1 MSRAKR
7 DEAPTWPTIFLLVGA
22 GIISAWQVGKMPVA
36 LASLQSDLA
45 LDLAVASW
53 LLSAFAFVGAI
64 AGAPIGLLVDHL
76 GAKRMTIAGL
86 LVQGLASAVGAMT
99 SDAILLGATRVAE
112 GVGFLAVIVAAPALI
127 VSVASPANRERAMA
141 LWATFMPAGM
151 SSIMLAGA
159 ALQNVSWRSFWLF
172 IGVTHFAYVATL
184 VPALRR
190 HADLKGDRRNVQQD
204 MKLAIRSRGP
214 WLLGGLFAAQAT
226 AFFALFGFLPSILSE
241 RLAIEGAAAAVL
253 SAIAVAASAV
263 GNLITGRLLARGI
276 APPRLLIISFAT
288 LACSA
293 FGIFSGNGSGMMA
306 YILCIV
312 FSIAGGVIPVVIFNA
327 APSSAPRP
335 ELIGLTLGFAMQG
348 NNVGLALGPA
358 ATGALVSAFGWSA
371 IPYLILTAAVS
382 AVALTFAHSRLP
394 PAQRQTAAK
403 GETGA
408 RNPASQP
415 PPQ

>member
-7 DEAPTWPTIFLLVGA
+7 EDAPSGPTIFLLVGA

-45 LDLAVASW
+45 LDLAAASW

-64 AGAPIGLLVDHL
+64 VGAPIGVAVDRF

-86 LVQGLASAVGAMT
+86 LVQGIASAVGAMAT
-99 SDAILLGATRVAE
+99 DEILLGMTRVVE
-112 GVGFLAVIVAAPALI
+112 GVGFLAVIIAAPALI
-127 VSVASPANRERAMA
+127 VSVASPADRERAMA

-159 ALQNVSWRSFWLF
+159 ALEHVSWRGFWMF
-172 IGVTHFAYVATL
+172 IGVTHLAYVATL
-184 VPALRR
+184 VPVLRR
-190 HADLKGDRRNVQQD
+190 HAVTPGDRRDIRQD
-204 MKLAIRSRGP
+204 ITLAIRSRGP

-226 AFFALFGFLPSILSE
+226 AFFAVFGFLPSILSE

-263 GNLITGRLLARGI
+263 GNLVTGQLLGRGI
-276 APPRLLIISFAT
+276 APSRLLLISFAT

-293 FGIFSGNGSGMMA
+293 FGIFSGNLSGMMA

-335 ELIGLTLGFAMQG
+335 ELVGLTVGFAMQG

-371 IPYLILTAAVS
+371 IPYLILTAAICASV
-382 AVALTFAHSRLP
+382 LTFAHSRLKS
-394 PAQRQTAAK
+394 A
-403 GETGA
+403 
-408 RNPASQP
+408 
-415 PPQ
+415 